1 MDRNKS
7 PFELRKIA
15 QVSTNKVGIA
25 TYMDAFDDPLEKVR
39 FQAVEYATGKTIQAY
54 IDFGDFLRIADDIK
68 TGRLFRKMDETK
80 QQETLSM
87 GGSVNSS
94 EYNGEPESRII
105 SLGKMNDIVDFPF
118 QSDTAGKGLSCL
130 RPHGGVVLQ
139 SHHLRQI
146 AYSGVGGYGHRA
158 CGGFLLAAEYFEEC
172 GLACA
177 IFAHKGNAVALI
189 DHKTDVV
196 EQWLCAK
203 FNRDVLY

>member
-105 SLGKMNDIVDFPF
+105 SLGKMNDKIFINISRGHGKLGSTGLIMPDGQPDMKLSVGMSIDDCRSFF
-118 QSDTAGKGLSCL
+118 ILTDAFVRAFLAGHVSKLMN
-130 RPHGGVVLQ
+130 
-139 SHHLRQI
+139 
-146 AYSGVGGYGHRA
+146 
-158 CGGFLLAAEYFEEC
+158 
-172 GLACA
+172 A
-177 IFAHKGNAVALI
+177 IRRDN
-189 DHKTDVV
+189 
-196 EQWLCAK
+196 AK
-203 FNRDVLY
+203 FRGNN